1 LAYDLKTN
9 EFLSSSK
16 ATINSDGTLVT
27 CMLSSEGSNSLY
39 LDTTCLYLDSSKC
52 ASSSS
57 SSNDTD
63 EDLSAGAI
71 VGIVIGSVAFAVIV
85 GVGSFFLT
93 KHLFK

>member
-1 LAYDLKTN
+1 
-9 EFLSSSK
+9 
-16 ATINSDGTLVT
+16 
-27 CMLSSEGSNSLY
+27 MLSSEGSNSLY

-52 ASSSS
+52 ASSSD
-57 SSNDTD
+57 DTD
-63 EDLSAGAI
+63 GDLSAGAI